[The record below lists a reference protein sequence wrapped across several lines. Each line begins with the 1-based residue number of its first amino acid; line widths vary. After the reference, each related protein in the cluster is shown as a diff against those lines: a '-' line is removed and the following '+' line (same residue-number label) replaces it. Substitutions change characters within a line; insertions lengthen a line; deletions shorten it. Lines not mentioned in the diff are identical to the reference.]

1 MDAGDIYAIMIATVV
16 ALLVVGI
23 EIAVSRAW
31 DRRMQMAM
39 LLEELGGLLPRYTV
53 GLSVVVGSAVD
64 PNSDEFTRLQARVLT
79 ILTSLRVLAKW
90 PVRRAEEIRNEAEML
105 NARVATAWTRFG
117 QSPPHPLSVTEVLS
131 GFDVRPLRHALH
143 GEQENLQRDVDF
155 YLANGLLGADPPWR
169 RPRPDRIRSRFARFR
184 SR

>member
-1 MDAGDIYAIMIATVV
+1 MDVGDIYAIMIAAVV
-16 ALLVVGI
+16 AFLVVGI

-79 ILTSLRVLAKW
+79 ILSSLRVLAKW
-90 PVRRAEEIRNEAEML
+90 PVRRAEEIRNEVEL
-105 NARVATAWTRFG
+105 LTARVGFAWTRFG
-117 QSPPHPLSVTEVLS
+117 QSPPHPLSRTEVLN
-131 GFDVRPLRHALH
+131 GFDIRPLRHALH
-143 GEQENLQRDVDF
+143 GEQENLQREVDY
-155 YLANGLLGADPPWR
+155 YLENGLLGGDPPWR
-169 RPRPDRIRSRFARFR
+169 RAK
-184 SR
+184 